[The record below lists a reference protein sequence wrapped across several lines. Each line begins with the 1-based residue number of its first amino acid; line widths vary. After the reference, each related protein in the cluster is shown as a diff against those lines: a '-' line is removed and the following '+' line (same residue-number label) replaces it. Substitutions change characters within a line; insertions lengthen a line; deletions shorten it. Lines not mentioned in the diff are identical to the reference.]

1 MGHTFVNRVSSPET
15 VSGIL
20 GVTVALTYVDMQC
33 DIGRQAVRPIDGGP
47 DSHRH
52 GIDTWHEVCLTVV

>member
-20 GVTVALTYVDMQC
+20 GVTVALTYDT
-33 DIGRQAVRPIDGGP
+33 GRQAVSPIDGGP

-52 GIDTWHEVCLTVV
+52 GIDTRHKVCLTVV